1 MNYKISIDEKQIDL
15 EILHN
20 LVEVIKPKKVA
31 LFDQEKLVR
40 ESLQNPI
47 DSPDLQ
53 TFLQDKENIL
63 IIVNDGSRNTP
74 TQIVTSA
81 IYDQIKNKN
90 FKFIVA
96 LGTHRQPTKIEFDRI
111 FGKYYDEFKDKIF
124 CHDSRNDEMTNLG
137 ITSRGTPISINS
149 EVTKADGVIVI
160 SSVEPH
166 YFAGFT
172 GGRKSFLPGVA
183 AFESIEKNHSLAL
196 LDEAKILKLE
206 GNPVHEDMKEAA
218 KMVATETFCILT
230 VLDTNDKVFYATSG
244 NIHSSLKDASKKVME
259 VFAPE
264 VKEKADIVIAINQ
277 PPLNKNL
284 YQSQKGLENCKSILN
299 ENGVFIL
306 LSSCEEGIGNK
317 TFYELMASCKSPDEV
332 FQKVEENYKLGYH
345 KAAKFVSFMQ
355 KNKLWLVSEIEDNVL
370 ENIFIRN
377 FFSIQKA
384 VKEAIM
390 LKGKDAKVAIIQNAG
405 IVVPRIKD
413 LI

>member
-1 MNYKISIDEKQIDL
+1 MNYKISIDDQQIDL
-15 EILHN
+15 EIPHN
-20 LVEVIKPKKVA
+20 PVEIIKPKNVA
-31 LFDQEKLVR
+31 LFDQEKLIR

-53 TFLQDKENIL
+53 TFLQNKENIL

-74 TQIVTSA
+74 TQIVISA
-81 IYDQIKNKN
+81 IRDQIKNKN

-111 FGKYYDEFKDKIF
+111 FGEFYNEFKDRII
-124 CHDSRNDEMTNLG
+124 CHDSQNDEMTNLG
-137 ITSRGTPISINS
+137 ITSQGTPVRINS

-196 LDEAKILKLE
+196 LDEAEILKLE

-218 KMVATETFCILT
+218 KMITTETFCILT
-230 VLDTNDKVFYATSG
+230 VLDNNDKIFYSTSG
-244 NIHSSLKDASKKVME
+244 NIHSTLKEASKKVIE

-284 YQSQKGLENCKSILN
+284 YQSQKGLENCKSILK
-299 ENGVFIL
+299 ENGIFIL
-306 LSSCEEGIGNK
+306 VSRCKEDIGNN
-317 TFYELMASCKSPDEV
+317 TFYELMATCKSPDEV
-332 FQKVEENYKLGYH
+332 FRKVEKNYKLGYH

-355 KNKLWLVSEIEDNVL
+355 RNKLWMVSEIENDVL
-370 ENIFIRN
+370 KDIFIRN
-377 FFSIQKA
+377 FSSLQES
-384 VKEAIM
+384 VNEAIM
-390 LKGKDAKVAIIQNAG
+390 LKGKDAKVNLILNAG
-405 IVVPRIKD
+405 ITVPQITKQ
-413 LI
+413 

>member
-1 MNYKISIDEKQIDL
+1 MNYKISVDGKQIDL
-15 EILHN
+15 EITHN
-20 LVEVIKPKKVA
+20 PVEMINPKKVA
-31 LFDQEKLVR
+31 VFNQEKLIS

-53 TFLQDKENIL
+53 TFLQDKKNIL

-74 TQIVTSA
+74 TQIVISA

-111 FGKYYDEFKDKIF
+111 FGKFYNEFIDRIF
-124 CHDSRNDEMTNLG
+124 CHDSQNDEMTYLG
-137 ITSRGTPISINS
+137 ITSRGTPVQINS

-183 AFESIEKNHSLAL
+183 AFESIEKNHALAL
-196 LDEAKILKLE
+196 SDEAKILKLE

-218 KMVATETFCILT
+218 KMVTTETFCILT
-230 VLDTNDKVFYATSG
+230 VLDTNDRIFYAISG
-244 NIHSSLKDASKKVME
+244 NIHSTLENASKKVIE
-259 VFAPE
+259 VFAPDI
-264 VKEKADIVIAINQ
+264 KEKADIVIAINQ

-284 YQSQKGLENCKSILN
+284 YQSQKGVENCKSILK
-299 ENGVFIL
+299 ENGIYIL
-306 LSSCEEGIGNK
+306 VSSCLEGIGNNA
-317 TFYELMASCKSPDEV
+317 FYELMASCKSPDEV
-332 FQKVEENYKLGYH
+332 FQKVEKNYKLGYH

-355 KNKLWLVSEIEDNVL
+355 KNKLWIVSKIEDNIL
-370 ENIFIRN
+370 KDIFIKN
-377 FFSIQKA
+377 FSSLQES
-384 VKEAIM
+384 VNEAIK
-390 LKGKDAKVAIIQNAG
+390 LKGKDAKISIIQNAG
-405 IVVPRIKD
+405 ITVPIITK
-413 LI
+413 